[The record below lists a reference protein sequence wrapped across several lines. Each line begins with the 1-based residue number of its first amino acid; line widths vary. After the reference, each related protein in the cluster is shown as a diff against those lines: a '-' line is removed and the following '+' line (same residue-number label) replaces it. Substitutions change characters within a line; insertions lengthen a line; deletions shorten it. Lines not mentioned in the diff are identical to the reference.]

1 MGKLIKQESTARG
14 VNFQK
19 ASCTLD
25 ASVKIYSHRVDD
37 TYASSHRILESLSRN
52 GVGEDDNGNTERAAA
67 RVGTKSASNRLNI
80 AETIER
86 NPDQLNSAKVE
97 SEHAADPMFHKMSK
111 AFDEG
116 GARGMLMNNLRVTPG
131 TCSLV
136 FTSEG
141 LAQDPVMPDTASPL
155 VDITDLVFKCGFNV
169 SDLDGLTICPTLSDY
184 RKMMGVKEDLTGCLE
199 GDVVVASVWG
209 DVPVGTVVSAPNT
222 SAPAWASESV
232 SSSSAMAG
240 YADEYV
246 PQEDFGDYGADTY
259 AGDDDDDDCD
269 DEGNYIASNR
279 RATMATGM
287 AGGGMAAAP
296 RASLGAPGDPSE
308 CQTQKIRWDAMIPSE
323 TAGEAAPV
331 QWEGLGA
338 QGGAMTSGNEY
349 AFFDLEALMKSNSW
363 AGARHWRYAA
373 KRAPAASASTDKVD
387 EEEAAA
393 PEEGEEKAKKAKKT
407 NKKEP
412 FTLSFTSEVVSESH
426 FVINAKGRTDTT
438 LMTSAA
444 IEKAS
449 AAASEGELFLPVDS
463 KLQARDLCR
472 LFGCP
477 PMLVPPAMLT
487 HMLQPAAQSQGVAG
501 DVIWGQAR
509 PVPSSSGPLGYNDY
523 DNGDDDDDGGYG
535 YAGDYGD
542 DRPAPEV
549 EVPEGLALQG
559 DKLLQAVRVVEKLEI
574 GYATVAK
581 RVNVR
586 KLKGDLWSHISV
598 QVGSTDKTLAEGDN
612 LPKAK
617 KSTGNAEK
625 LSFQEVVNDLAI
637 GQQQSEVTLPFYF
650 ICLLHL
656 ANEKVRINANSL
668 PSLST
673 YMMFAFFSHTSPPP
687 RV

>member
-1 MGKLIKQESTARG
+1 MGKLIKEESTARG

-52 GVGEDDNGNTERAAA
+52 GGEDDNGNTERAAA

-86 NPDQLNSAKVE
+86 NAENLNSAKLE

-141 LAQDPVMPDTASPL
+141 LVQDAPAQPTQDSHM
-155 VDITDLVFKCGFNV
+155 VDITDLVFKCGFAV
-169 SDLDGLTICPTLSDY
+169 EDLQGLGICPTLEEY
-184 RKMMGVKEDLTGCLE
+184 RRTMGVAEDSTGCLAGE
-199 GDVVVASVWG
+199 VVVQSVWG
-209 DVPVGTVVSAPNT
+209 DVPLTGAP
-222 SAPAWASESV
+222 
-232 SSSSAMAG
+232 SSSSASSSAWASAPSSSGAG
-240 YADEYV
+240 TSSAEGELNTGDAEPPAYAADDYD
-246 PQEDFGDYGADTY
+246 PDAYGADAY
-259 AGDDDDDDCD
+259 GGGDDDDDCD

-287 AGGGMAAAP
+287 AAGPAQ
-296 RASLGAPGDPSE
+296 RESLGPQGPAE
-308 CQTQKIRWDAMIPSE
+308 AQTHKIRWGTLLPGEE
-323 TAGEAAPV
+323 TAAAAPV

-338 QGGAMTSGNEY
+338 QGGAITSGNEY
-349 AFFDLEALMKSNSW
+349 AFFDMEALMKSNSW
-363 AGARHWRYAA
+363 AGARHWRFAA
-373 KRAPAASASTDKVD
+373 KKAAPAADKAVPEGT
-387 EEEAAA
+387 EELEAPEPGKKATKKATKKEAFVLSFAA
-393 PEEGEEKAKKAKKT
+393 PASEGLFA
-407 NKKEP
+407 
-412 FTLSFTSEVVSESH
+412 V
-426 FVINAKGRTDTT
+426 NAKSRSDTT
-438 LMTSAA
+438 MQTTAA
-444 IEKAS
+444 VDKAS
-449 AAASEGELFLPVDS
+449 AAANELFLPVDS

-472 LFGCP
+472 LFLCP

-487 HMLQPAAQSQGVAG
+487 HMLQPSAQAQGTTG
-501 DVIWGQAR
+501 DMIWGQVR
-509 PVPSSSGPLGYNDY
+509 PVPSSSGPLAYNNNY
-523 DNGDDDDDGGYG
+523 DDDDDDGGGYG
-535 YAGDYGD
+535 YAGDDGD
-542 DRPAPEV
+542 DDFDSRPPAAAEM

-559 DKLLQAVRVVEKLEI
+559 DRLLQATRVVEKLEI

-586 KLKGDLWSHISV
+586 KLKGDLWSHIST
-598 QVGSTDKTLAEGDN
+598 QVAPADKAAAEEDQI
-612 LPKAK
+612 PCAKAGK
-617 KSTGNAEK
+617 KDT
-625 LSFQEVVNDLAI
+625 LSFQEVVNDLAL

-656 ANEKVRINANSL
+656 ANEKVTHPAFPIAPL
-668 PSLST
+668 PFL
-673 YMMFAFFSHTSPPP
+673 P
-687 RV
+687 